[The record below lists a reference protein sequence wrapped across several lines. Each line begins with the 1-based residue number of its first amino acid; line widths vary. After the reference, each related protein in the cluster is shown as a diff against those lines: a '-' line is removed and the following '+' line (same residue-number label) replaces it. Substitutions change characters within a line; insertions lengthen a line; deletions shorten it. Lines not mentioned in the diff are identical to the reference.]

1 MKIYV
6 DKLPKSCM
14 TCPCFHFGGD
24 FSCGLDNG
32 CNDYF
37 RDEIDGGVCPLES
50 IADHDKQVRAELLEE
65 TKSALREK
73 VVKMQCDTYSYPQN
87 AVCWEDLVTVLKRL
101 LEKKGNRNDSPT

>member
-50 IADHDKQVRAELLEE
+50 IADHYQVH
-65 TKSALREK
+65 
-73 VVKMQCDTYSYPQN
+73 N
-87 AVCWEDLVTVLKRL
+87 
-101 LEKKGNRNDSPT
+101 